1 MGDIG
6 GNNLKMKP
14 TACLS
19 VFSVNKTDSHKSRR
33 YLLIRRCF
41 AGDNL
46 LAKPACC
53 TKK

>member
-6 GNNLKMKP
+6 GDNLEMKP

-19 VFSVNKTDSHKSRR
+19 VFSVNKTEPPTSRR
-33 YLLIRRCF
+33 YFSIKKCF

-53 TKK
+53 T